1 MGNHEFDNKP
11 AGLAPFIANSSVP
24 IVCCN
29 IDYSREPALASAQLN
44 GRLVPSTVLDVDG
57 VKVGVVGYLTPETKV
72 GSNKILIT
80 GWFRFYFIEKIQI
93 LSHEE
98 TKQVSPSST
107 HNAFNGWTKSKT

>member
-11 AGLAPFIANSSVP
+11 DGLAPFIANSSVP

-72 GSNKILIT
+72 GSKKTLIT
-80 GWFRFYFIEKIQI
+80 GWFHFWFSENIQI
-93 LSHEE
+93 FSNKESQ
-98 TKQVSPSST
+98 QVSPSST
-107 HNAFNGWTKSKT
+107 PQRF